1 MLAQDGPDG
10 IRCFVGIVPGDG
22 RDEVVQHVGLDDTVH
37 EIAADEAEFAVNG
50 GSRATA
56 EVPSVRLV
64 VGKGGIG
71 VLQVGDPNYW
81 SR

>member
-1 MLAQDGPDG
+1 M
-10 IRCFVGIVPGDG
+10 
-22 RDEVVQHVGLDDTVH
+22 VQHVGLDDTVH
-37 EIAADEAEFAVNG
+37 EIATDEAEFAVNG
-50 GSRATA
+50 SGRTTA

-71 VLQVGDPNYW
+71 VLEVCDPNCW